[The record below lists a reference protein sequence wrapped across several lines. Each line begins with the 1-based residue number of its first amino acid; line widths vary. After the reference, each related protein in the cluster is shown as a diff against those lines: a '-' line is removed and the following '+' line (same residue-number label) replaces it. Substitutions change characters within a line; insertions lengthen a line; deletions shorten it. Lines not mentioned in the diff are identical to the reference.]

1 MMKTSLLFM
10 VVLTVLASMGLR
22 WREKRNVAAEQLKGS
37 AAAPRQGR
45 AAQPREGWVAKQKRA
60 INRWVTAAAIAA
72 VVTLA
77 VLGGL
82 QWLRVWQG

>member
-1 MMKTSLLFM
+1 MFRTSLLLM
-10 VVLTVLASMGLR
+10 VVLTVLAAMALR
-22 WREKRNVAAEQLKGS
+22 WRETRGG
-37 AAAPRQGR
+37 APP
-45 AAQPREGWVAKQKRA
+45 PRRGWVEAQKRA
-60 INRWVTAAAIAA
+60 ANRWVSAAAIAA

>member
-1 MMKTSLLFM
+1 MMKTSLLLM
-10 VVLTVLASMGLR
+10 VVLTVLASIGLS
-22 WREKRNVAAEQLKGS
+22 WREKRGVT
-37 AAAPRQGR
+37 APR
-45 AAQPREGWVAKQKRA
+45 PGWVAMQKRA

-82 QWLRVWQG
+82 HWLRVWQG

>member
-1 MMKTSLLFM
+1 MVKASLLIM
-10 VVLTVLASMGLR
+10 AVLTVLAAMGLR
-22 WREKRNVAAEQLKGS
+22 WREKRGTVAE
-37 AAAPRQGR
+37 PRL
-45 AAQPREGWVAKQKRA
+45 GWVAMQKRVL
-60 INRWVTAAAIAA
+60 NRWITAAAIAA

>member
-1 MMKTSLLFM
+1 MMKTSLLLM
-10 VVLTVLASMGLR
+10 VVLTVLASIGLS
-22 WREKRNVAAEQLKGS
+22 WREKRGV
-37 AAAPRQGR
+37 AAPR
-45 AAQPREGWVAKQKRA
+45 PGWVATQKRA